1 MYQTVVRYIND
12 QNMLKPG
19 ARVLVGVSGGAD
31 SMALLHILQ
40 QRCMDNG
47 GVLWAAHLNHSLRS
61 QAGQDEQLVRD
72 TCRCWD
78 IPCYTK
84 TVDVAAVAARTKR
97 SLKGGHYMSGLI
109 TRWIMNIAALVI
121 TAVLLPGFQL
131 TVWGAIVGSV
141 FLGIINAVI
150 RPFIIVLT
158 LPLNILTLGL
168 FTFIINALMLW
179 LTSATIRGFDIDGF
193 GWAIL
198 SALLLSLISFIISM
212 FIDDE
217 GFRFR

>member
-1 MYQTVVRYIND
+1 
-12 QNMLKPG
+12 
-19 ARVLVGVSGGAD
+19 
-31 SMALLHILQ
+31 
-40 QRCMDNG
+40 
-47 GVLWAAHLNHSLRS
+47 
-61 QAGQDEQLVRD
+61 
-72 TCRCWD
+72 
-78 IPCYTK
+78 
-84 TVDVAAVAARTKR
+84 
-97 SLKGGHYMSGLI
+97 
-109 TRWIMNIAALVI
+109 
-121 TAVLLPGFQL
+121 
-131 TVWGAIVGSV
+131 
-141 FLGIINAVI
+141 
-150 RPFIIVLT
+150 LT

>member
-1 MYQTVVRYIND
+1 
-12 QNMLKPG
+12 
-19 ARVLVGVSGGAD
+19 
-31 SMALLHILQ
+31 
-40 QRCMDNG
+40 
-47 GVLWAAHLNHSLRS
+47 
-61 QAGQDEQLVRD
+61 
-72 TCRCWD
+72 
-78 IPCYTK
+78 
-84 TVDVAAVAARTKR
+84 
-97 SLKGGHYMSGLI
+97 MSGLM
-109 TRWIMNIAALVI
+109 TRWLLNIAALVI
-121 TAVLLPGFQL
+121 TAALLPGFEL

-179 LTSATIRGFDIDGF
+179 LTSVTIRGFDIHGF

-198 SALLLSLISFIISM
+198 SALLLSIISFVISM

>member
-1 MYQTVVRYIND
+1 M
-12 QNMLKPG
+12 
-19 ARVLVGVSGGAD
+19 
-31 SMALLHILQ
+31 
-40 QRCMDNG
+40 
-47 GVLWAAHLNHSLRS
+47 
-61 QAGQDEQLVRD
+61 
-72 TCRCWD
+72 
-78 IPCYTK
+78 
-84 TVDVAAVAARTKR
+84 
-97 SLKGGHYMSGLI
+97 
-109 TRWIMNIAALVI
+109 
-121 TAVLLPGFQL
+121 
-131 TVWGAIVGSV
+131 GSV

>member
-1 MYQTVVRYIND
+1 
-12 QNMLKPG
+12 
-19 ARVLVGVSGGAD
+19 
-31 SMALLHILQ
+31 
-40 QRCMDNG
+40 
-47 GVLWAAHLNHSLRS
+47 
-61 QAGQDEQLVRD
+61 
-72 TCRCWD
+72 
-78 IPCYTK
+78 
-84 TVDVAAVAARTKR
+84 
-97 SLKGGHYMSGLI
+97 MSGLI